1 MLSSNETVTY
11 LSSRSRLYA
20 TPRTGAYQAPPF
32 MRLCRHEYRSGLPFP
47 SPGDLPSPGI
57 ELGSPKRQADAL
69 PSEPPGK
76 HPDAMVRAFNL
87 GLLGQNRRYQEFPS
101 PSYLNLFTKVHYKEK
116 KKKKEKA
123 DF

>member
-1 MLSSNETVTY
+1 M
-11 LSSRSRLYA
+11 
-20 TPRTGAYQAPPF
+20 
-32 MRLCRHEYRSGLPFP
+32 PFP